1 MQKAL
6 REGNLAFA
14 SSGDPSELSDELQNL
29 IASGEVDMDILGKAV
44 LMQKLL
50 SASGLSPEDL
60 GKAILLQQVQKVTIK
75 HI

>member
-6 REGNLAFA
+6 RDGNLAFA
-14 SSGDPSELSDELQNL
+14 SGDPSELSEELQNL
-29 IASGEVDMDILGKAV
+29 IAKGEVDMDILGKAV

-60 GKAILLQQVQKVTIK
+60 GKAILLQQGKEN
-75 HI
+75 